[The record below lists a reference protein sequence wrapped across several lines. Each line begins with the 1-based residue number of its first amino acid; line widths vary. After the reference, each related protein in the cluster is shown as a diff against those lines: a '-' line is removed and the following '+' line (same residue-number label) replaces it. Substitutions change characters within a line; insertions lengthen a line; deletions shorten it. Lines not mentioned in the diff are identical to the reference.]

1 MEKRVFDPHRA
12 LMNPL
17 PFWHQHKWLGMA
29 GIVLTGLMLFF
40 GVRWWQ
46 GPFVTLQPVT
56 QQDFIQTVV
65 ASGHVESPH
74 RVGIGSPIT
83 GTVRVVPVHEGQAV
97 TAGTLLT
104 ALDDT
109 ELQSAVRQADATVA
123 QALAKLRQLRALQA
137 PVAEQAQRQAQANLD
152 NVRATLRRNEN
163 LYHQQFIGAATLD
176 ESRKAVELA
185 DAQWRVSQMQVQTT
199 QPGGSDYAVA
209 EVAIA
214 QARASA
220 DVAHA
225 RAQNARITAPVDG
238 TLIARNV
245 EPGDVV
251 QPGKVL
257 MTLSPHGQPQVVL
270 TIDEKNLRLI
280 ALGQKALVS
289 ADAYP
294 QQKFEAELVYI
305 NPGVNAQTGAV
316 EVKLQIAEPPATL
329 RQDMTVSVDIEV
341 ARRPKALLLPL
352 TAVHDADGPAPWVL
366 QVENGRTV
374 KTPVRLGLRSG
385 GLGEVLEGLS
395 QNAWVVAE
403 TAGTTSVT
411 PGMRVRTRA
420 TE

>member
-1 MEKRVFDPHRA
+1 M
-12 LMNPL
+12 
-17 PFWHQHKWLGMA
+17 
-29 GIVLTGLMLFF
+29 
-40 GVRWWQ
+40 RWWQ
-46 GPFVTLQPVT
+46 GPYVTLQQIT

-74 RVGIGSPIT
+74 RVAVGSPIT
-83 GTVRVVPVHEGQAV
+83 GTVRRVPVHEGQSV
-97 TAGTLLT
+97 TAGTLLI
-104 ALDDT
+104 ALDDG
-109 ELQSAVRQADATVA
+109 ELQSAVRQADAAVA
-123 QALAKLRQLRALQA
+123 QAQAKLRQLKELQT
-137 PVAEQAQRQAQANLD
+137 PVAEQAQRQALANLD
-152 NVRATLRRNEN
+152 NARATLRRNEN
-163 LYHQQFIGAATLD
+163 LFTQQFIGAAALD

-185 DAQWRVSQMQVQTT
+185 DAQWRASQMQAQTT
-199 QPGGSDYAVA
+199 RPGGSDYALADVA
-209 EVAIA
+209 VT

-257 MTLSPHGQPQVVL
+257 MTLSPQGKPQIVL
-270 TIDEKNLRLI
+270 SIDEKNLRLI

-316 EVKLQIAEPPATL
+316 EVKLQIAEPPSTL

-352 TAVHDADGPAPWVL
+352 GSVHEADGPAPWVM
-366 QVENGRTV
+366 QVENGRTT
-374 KTPVRLGLRSG
+374 KTPLRLGLRSG
-385 GLGEVLEGLS
+385 GLVEVLEGLP
-395 QNAWVVAE
+395 QNTSVVIEA
-403 TAGTTSVT
+403 AGTTPVT
-411 PGMRVRTRA
+411 PGMWVRTRTA
-420 TE
+420 Q